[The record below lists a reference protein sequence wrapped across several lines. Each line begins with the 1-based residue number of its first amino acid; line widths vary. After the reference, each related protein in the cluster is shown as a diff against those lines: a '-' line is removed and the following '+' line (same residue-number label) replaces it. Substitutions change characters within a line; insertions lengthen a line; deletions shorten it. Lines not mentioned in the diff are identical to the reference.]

1 MSTKEQRQRIAA
13 LERRQKTVV
22 PMDDGYRE
30 EQFIKGGQLWKRY
43 FDSKFPYI
51 TIELPCNGRDDPLDA
66 IGQRVESGEKKPD
79 ELTPEESDCWDTSLM
94 GHLGDQII
102 KRIHAG
108 EITPEDL
115 TPNER
120 ECWELVEAVREKY

>member
-1 MSTKEQRQRIAA
+1 MARLDERLRKLESRQKPVEQR
-13 LERRQKTVV
+13 
-22 PMDDGYRE
+22 DDGYRE
-30 EQFIKGGQLWKRY
+30 EPFIKDGQPWRRY
-43 FDSKFPYI
+43 FNSKFPYI

-79 ELTPEESDCWDTSLM
+79 DLTPEESDCWDTSLM

-102 KRIHAG
+102 KRIHSG
-108 EITPEDL
+108 ELTPEDL

-120 ECWELVEAVREKY
+120 DCWELVTAVREKY